1 MHQKFFLYFILIFS
15 FCYLTINSESSLK
28 ISFETK
34 NPSPES
40 IEKFFE
46 SYFDNQITAYFNVG
60 SNKQK
65 LPFYINLNSRI
76 TYIAGKNSTLKE
88 GEIKFDEEKSNT
100 FYKNTSENNSYS
112 SFTIYGSQS
121 KDQIFL
127 NNDKSITLNFY
138 LALSKYSDYPLEYSC
153 VLGLGYEEQIYDS
166 HSLQTFLTQIKNN
179 NLINKKIFLIQYK
192 NSNEGEIIFGDY
204 PHFLISDN
212 YKEKDFLETENIYV
226 DDLDIVWSAKIFSY
240 YGEKILYDYLSSVD
254 FEINLGFIIGSQLY
268 ETELLKNFFKEK
280 INNGECFIKKIN
292 TTHNFIY
299 RGYYCK
305 SNIDISKMKSLSLF
319 IDKIKYKIEFLSTE
333 LFMDYKDYKI
343 FLVIFSDD
351 DDNYYYKS
359 NFILGK
365 PFFLKY
371 PMVFNTDNIV
381 EKLGFYNN
389 VVNKKSE
396 EKKNNEIKWNVMN
409 WIFVGI
415 GVIIIGL
422 LIYIAVKYFGKPK
435 KKKANELLDDFE
447 YSPQQIKMPV

>member
-1 MHQKFFLYFILIFS
+1 
-15 FCYLTINSESSLK
+15 
-28 ISFETK
+28 
-34 NPSPES
+34 
-40 IEKFFE
+40 
-46 SYFDNQITAYFNVG
+46 
-60 SNKQK
+60 
-65 LPFYINLNSRI
+65 
-76 TYIAGKNSTLKE
+76 
-88 GEIKFDEEKSNT
+88 
-100 FYKNTSENNSYS
+100 
-112 SFTIYGSQS
+112 
-121 KDQIFL
+121 
-127 NNDKSITLNFY
+127 
-138 LALSKYSDYPLEYSC
+138 
-153 VLGLGYEEQIYDS
+153 
-166 HSLQTFLTQIKNN
+166 
-179 NLINKKIFLIQYK
+179 
-192 NSNEGEIIFGDY
+192 
-204 PHFLISDN
+204 
-212 YKEKDFLETENIYV
+212 
-226 DDLDIVWSAKIFSY
+226 
-240 YGEKILYDYLSSVD
+240 
-254 FEINLGFIIGSQLY
+254 
-268 ETELLKNFFKEK
+268 
-280 INNGECFIKKIN
+280 
-292 TTHNFIY
+292 
-299 RGYYCK
+299 
-305 SNIDISKMKSLSLF
+305 MKSLSLF

-333 LFMDYKDYKI
+333 LFMDYKDYKM